1 MRKSRFKEE
10 QIIRIL
16 RESEV
21 GNQTVSQTARKHGV
35 SEQTIFRWRKKFG
48 GLEVSDAKRLREL
61 ERENQQLKK
70 LVAERDLE
78 IDILKDINRKKW

>member
-16 RESEV
+16 RESEA
-21 GNQTVSQTARKHGV
+21 GKQTVQQTARQHGV

-48 GLEVSDAKRLREL
+48 GMEISDAKRLREL
-61 ERENQQLKK
+61 EHENQQLKK

-78 IDILKDINRKKW
+78 IDVMKDINRKKW

>member
-1 MRKSRFKEE
+1 MPRPLRSTNGCDKFVTRFPP
-10 QIIRIL
+10 
-16 RESEV
+16 ESI
-21 GNQTVSQTARKHGV
+21 NLWHATVCQSSGR
-35 SEQTIFRWRKKFG
+35 IFRWRTKFG